1 MTVTEL
7 RAELAAMKAK
17 GPLYRRVINEIMRDA
32 KDYEGENF
40 SEKLQGRLDDIAMGL
55 SSGVV
60 GSLIYYSDTCKFFKR
75 YEDEIGEL
83 LAETIR
89 DTGLQ
94 PAELFGDKWD
104 EEDPLCREPQNQTL
118 LAWFAYEAIAS
129 QLRDLIEA

>member
-32 KDYEGENF
+32 KDYDGDF
-40 SEKLQGRLDDIAMGL
+40 IKRLTARLDDIGQGL
-55 SSGVV
+55 STGVV
-60 GSLIYYSDTCKFFKR
+60 GSLIYYKDTCAFFKR

-89 DTGLQ
+89 DTGQQ
-94 PAELFGDKWD
+94 PAELFGDRWD
-104 EEDPLCREPQNQTL
+104 AEDPLCREPQNQTL

>member
-1 MTVTEL
+1 MKIAEIKSQI
-7 RAELAAMKAK
+7 AELK
-17 GPLYRRVINEIMRDA
+17 GASRLHRRVINEIVEDA
-32 KDYEGENF
+32 KGYSGDF
-40 SEKLQGRLDDIAMGL
+40 KQRLMSRLDDIGHGL

-60 GSLIYYSDTCKFFKR
+60 GSLIYYEDTCRFFKR

-94 PAELFGDKWD
+94 PAELFGDNWD
-104 EEDPLCREPQNQTL
+104 EEDPLCRQHLNQNL

-129 QLRDLIEA
+129 QLRELIEA